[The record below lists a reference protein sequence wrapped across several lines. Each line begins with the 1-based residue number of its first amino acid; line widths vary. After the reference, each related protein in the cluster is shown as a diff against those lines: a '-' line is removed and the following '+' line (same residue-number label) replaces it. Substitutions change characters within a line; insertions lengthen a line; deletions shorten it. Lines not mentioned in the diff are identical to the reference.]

1 MFDWFVMPGIMSR
14 SRGFE
19 KSWFCSALGLL
30 SWDSYLAYQVSRFL
44 SILPWGRSRIMGN
57 KNCPPFSFFD
67 LGKKSSNDVTS
78 TGQIK
83 SASPKGWSFMAS
95 SKSFLPWN
103 SLRLSKTQTPSAQSN
118 RQLIWQCQE
127 SIGIMRCMS
136 SIKLGTSWGQWK
148 HLHYVENLLIMPFS
162 F

>member
-1 MFDWFVMPGIMSR
+1 MCDWLVMPRIMSR
-14 SRGFE
+14 VREIVTLLNF
-19 KSWFCSALGLL
+19 GLIVL
-30 SWDSYLAYQVSRFL
+30 RFL
-44 SILPWGRSRIMGN
+44 SCLSSFQVSLDLTMGKIKNHGKQKLSIFFILWSR
-57 KNCPPFSFFD
+57 K
-67 LGKKSSNDVTS
+67 KKSSNDVTS

-83 SASPKGWSFMAS
+83 SESPKGCSFMAS

-103 SLRLSKTQTPSAQSN
+103 SLRSSKTQTSSAQSN

-148 HLHYVENLLIMPFS
+148 HVHYVENLLIMPFS